1 MTTWPSG
8 WKNNDNNHTTK
19 KEKHTM
25 YKALAILGI
34 LFAIFATLAGAGGG
48 CFGRGKSTPP
58 PQDSTVYY
66 KSTGAP
72 VKQHTAPRKVVF

>member
-1 MTTWPSG
+1 MEA
-8 WKNNDNNHTTK
+8 TK
-19 KEKHTM
+19 TLL
-25 YKALAILGI
+25 ALSFAIL
-34 LFAIFATLAGAGGG
+34 ATLAGAGGG

-66 KSTGAP
+66 KSAGAP